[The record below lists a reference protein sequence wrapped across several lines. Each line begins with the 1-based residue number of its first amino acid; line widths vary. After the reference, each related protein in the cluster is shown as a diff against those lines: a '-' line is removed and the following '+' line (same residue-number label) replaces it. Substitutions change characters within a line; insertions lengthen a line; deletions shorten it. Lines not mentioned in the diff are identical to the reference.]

1 MAIQDELA
9 AIVSTLRIGVVGDSQ
24 PQALE
29 LVRAKVTPDI
39 PALDVTNIIQA
50 PLDNLKIGI
59 KPTTVV
65 EKGVRFSDAFPEVP
79 ATDTATSKETTYE
92 DLGDVANVLGGMPI
106 TTLNITG
113 VPGLVRQLSGV
124 VLSITGNIPIP
135 VKAKV
140 PVTMLVKW
148 SVTDESGNVL
158 APGDAYRAPE
168 GLDVPT
174 PSFLFLPSFTEAT
187 PAPPPVVTRQLRA
200 AVKLIA
206 GGVSYPDDPAE
217 PDKMLPLP
225 NVIDIKVPSI
235 PLTPLLMQQ
244 FSTSLAKTTLDP
256 GETGVANLTRS
267 QASNLFSRIQELFPG
282 VKVSVSSAVV
292 KGTGQPAWSTWDT
305 SAPLTFHL
313 RPELQ
318 ALSPT
323 PVGGDWNLRVRLA
336 VSGLPQ
342 TQGNVTVEL
351 PAVPLVQLPVLL
363 PLVVA
368 GFEKRTWEGDD
379 MILFVDPKNGLLSGH
394 LDARH
399 DSAAVDTAKQL
410 VLAPLDVAV
419 GFLTKL
425 LPLFPDLLPGLSDQ
439 LTTLKEFVN
448 HIRVRM
454 PSKMVITGEG
464 RRDDLGTY
472 QSGWSNRLSS
482 VFMIG
487 APAGST
493 FKLFEDTIQ
502 RSHELHMKMPSTH
515 VASSYWTLHESA
527 FHKDNRPSYTSP
539 PVVPDPGVFQEGRSD
554 SYPFG
559 SFGNMAK
566 SFRWD

>member
-29 LVRAKVTPDI
+29 PVRSKVMPDI
-39 PALDVTNIIQA
+39 PALDVTTIIQA

-65 EKGVRFSDAFPEVP
+65 EKGVRFSDAFPEAP
-79 ATDTATSKETTYE
+79 STDTASSKETTYD
-92 DLGDVANVLGGMPI
+92 DLGDAANVLGGMPI
-106 TTLNITG
+106 STLNIAG

-124 VLSITGNIPIP
+124 VLDITGNIPIP

-148 SVTDESGNVL
+148 SVTDENGTVL

-168 GLDVPT
+168 GLDVAT

-187 PAPPPVVTRQLRA
+187 PPPPATVTRQLRA

-206 GGVSYPDDPAE
+206 GGVSYPDDPAN
-217 PDKMLPLP
+217 PDKMVPLP

-256 GETGVANLTRS
+256 GETGLAHLTQS
-267 QASNLFSRIQELFPG
+267 QVPNLFTRIQELFPE
-282 VKVSVSSAVV
+282 VEVSVSSAVV
-292 KGTGQPAWSTWDT
+292 KGSAQPTWSTWDT
-305 SAPLTFHL
+305 SSPLTFHL

-318 ALSPT
+318 ALSPA
-323 PVGGDWNLRVRLA
+323 PVGGNWNLRVRLA
-336 VSGLPQ
+336 VSGLPH
-342 TQGNVTVEL
+342 TQGDVTVEL

-368 GFEKRTWEGDD
+368 GFEKRHWEGGD
-379 MILFVDPKNGLLSGH
+379 MILFVDPKNGLVSNH

-410 VLAPLDVAV
+410 VLTPLDVAV

-425 LPLFPDLLPGLSDQ
+425 LPLFPDLLSDLSGQ

-448 HIRVRM
+448 HIRVRV
-454 PSKMVITGEG
+454 PSRIVITGEG

-482 VFMIG
+482 VLMIG
-487 APAGST
+487 APGGST
-493 FKLFEDTIQ
+493 FKLFEDTAQ
-502 RSHELHMKMPSTH
+502 KSHELHMRVPSTYL
-515 VASSYWTLHESA
+515 AASYWTLHESA
-527 FHKDNRPSYTSP
+527 FHKDNRESYSSP
-539 PVVPDPGVFQEGRSD
+539 PVVPEPGVYQQGRSEN
-554 SYPFG
+554 YPFG

-566 SFRWD
+566 SFRWE